1 MIHYKRK
8 MDMYGYSNALSQGS
22 AFNARTKNLN
32 DGILLANQK
41 LKDDYDKKVKQQPNT
56 LASDTR
62 TEEEDA
68 AYASVMDGKS
78 AVGALAGLGEL
89 GGAVRKGGLAGGM
102 VDMTKGRLQT
112 MSTTA
117 KSIVSGKPPPKP
129 VPRMSQTEVGADGKV
144 VAQGEGAAK
153 DVENLG
159 NTAANVTEDAAKAG
173 AGGAEK
179 AAEIES
185 SNLGAKFIK
194 GGLKIASGGR
204 LGEAGLSAVSEIG
217 GKALGDFGGVV
228 HIGKGFENLAEGK
241 SFFSGENTA
250 DKLQEIGAAAD
261 VVGTVF
267 PPLEVV
273 GGVLSAVGGIM
284 DAYHDIKA
292 DIDKKKDDATAPEPP
307 KLTATKVTPAFSSLG
322 LAASA
327 PISAKASITG
337 SSSF

>member
-1 MIHYKRK
+1 LIHYKRK

-22 AFNARTKNLN
+22 AFNSRTKNMN

-41 LKDDYDKKVKQQPNT
+41 AQDDYDAKKKAQPRTIADDNT
-56 LASDTR
+56 K
-62 TEEEDA
+62 EEEDA
-68 AYASVMDGKS
+68 GLATFTDGKTS
-78 AVGALAGLGEL
+78 LGALAGLGDL
-89 GGAVRKGGLAGGM
+89 GSHVGKTGLVGGM

-117 KSIVSGKPPPKP
+117 KSIVSKKPPPKP
-129 VPRMSQTEVGADGKV
+129 VPRAKPSEVGADGKV
-144 VAQGEGAAK
+144 VGEGEGAAS
-153 DVENLG
+153 DLENG
-159 NTAANVTEDAAKAG
+159 GKTAAEVTADAGKT
-173 AGGAEK
+173 GGKVAEQ
-179 AAEIES
+179 EIES
-185 SNLGAKFIK
+185 SGLGSKFIK
-194 GGLKIASGGR
+194 GGLKLVGGAK

-228 HIGKGFENLAEGK
+228 SIGKSFENLSEGK
-241 SFFSGENTA
+241 SFFAGDSTG

-261 VVGTVF
+261 LVGTVF

-273 GGVLSAVGGIM
+273 GGVLSAVGGVM

-292 DIDKKKDDATAPEPP
+292 DIDKKNDDSTAPDPP

-337 SSSF
+337 SGTF

>member
-1 MIHYKRK
+1 

-22 AFNARTKNLN
+22 AFNSRTKNFN

-41 LKDDYDKKVKQQPNT
+41 LLDDYDTKKKQQPNT
-56 LASDTR
+56 IADDNR
-62 TEEEDA
+62 TTEEDA
-68 AYASVMDGKS
+68 GLATLKDGKTTL
-78 AVGALAGLGEL
+78 GALAGLGDL
-89 GGAVRKGGLAGGM
+89 GSAVKHGGLAGGM

-112 MSTTA
+112 ISTTA

-129 VPRMSQTEVGADGKV
+129 VPRVSQTEVGADGKV
-144 VAQGEGAAK
+144 VGAGEGAAS
-153 DVENLG
+153 DVENVG
-159 NTAANVTEDAAKAG
+159 KTSAQITEDAAKT
-173 AGGAEK
+173 GGKVAEQ
-179 AAEIES
+179 EIES
-185 SNLGAKFIK
+185 SGLGSKFIK
-194 GGLKIASGGR
+194 GGLKLVGGAK

-228 HIGKGFENLAEGK
+228 SIGKSFENLSENK
-241 SFFSGENTA
+241 SFFAGDSTG

-261 VVGTVF
+261 IVGTVF

-273 GGVLSAVGGIM
+273 GGVLGAVGGIM
-284 DAYHDIKA
+284 DAYTDIKA
-292 DIDKKKDDATAPEPP
+292 DIDKKNDDSTKPTPP

-337 SSSF
+337 SGSF